1 MFFNQTF
8 KNIKRTREIIGVLVK
23 YGFEDIITNST
34 LRNFVTE
41 SKRLTWTRQ
50 DKPVFDYSRWE
61 RIRMVVEELGPT
73 FVKLAQILSNRPD
86 MLPQPLIDEFEKLQD
101 HVPPFP
107 IEQVRTTIKKELGK
121 DLEHYFN
128 EFNPVPLASASIGQV
143 HKAQLKDGTEVVV
156 KIQRPGVKQVIE
168 LDLGIMKDVV
178 NRTERYLKKQGII
191 NAGDVVHALDR
202 SMSKEL
208 DYRNEARNIR
218 RFRKLYKDYKNF
230 YIPKAYKD
238 LTTEKVMVI
247 EFASGCKISD
257 VKQLRAW
264 GHDPRKVAENGM
276 DIYLTQIFEYGI
288 FHADPHPGNVLV
300 RKDGVICLIDFGM
313 VGQLN
318 YNDKSAFANIFVAMA
333 NRDPRAMASSM
344 KKLSIEDNITDIRTF
359 EYDLNEVI
367 EDYASLD
374 ISESSLA
381 DMISRLQKIMYDYQM
396 RVPGGIFLIFRAMA
410 ILEGIGKQ
418 IHPNFNTYEFV
429 RPYGVK
435 LIKQQFK
442 PTNLYNEFSYRFSQF
457 SSFIESLPVEIK
469 SILQKTR
476 KGNLHFEVELQG
488 YGYLLKKMDSITNR
502 ISITLIIVA
511 LIIGSSIISTV
522 DFPNEH
528 RIWHGMPMIS
538 VMGLSAAG
546 FLFLILV
553 YSIFR
558 RRKYK

>member
-8 KNIKRTREIIGVLVK
+8 KNIGRTREIIGVLVK
-23 YGFEDIITNST
+23 YGFEDAITNTT
-34 LRNFVTE
+34 LRNFITE
-41 SKRLTWTRQ
+41 RKRLTWMRQ
-50 DKPVFDYSRWE
+50 NKPVFEYSRWE

-86 MLPQPLIDEFEKLQD
+86 MLPQPLIDQLEKLQD

-107 IEQVRTTIKKELGK
+107 IEEVRAIIKKELGK
-121 DLEHYFN
+121 DLEHFFN
-128 EFNPVPLASASIGQV
+128 DFNPVPLASASIGQV
-143 HKAQLKDGTEVVV
+143 HKAQLKDGSEVVV
-156 KIQRPGVKQVIE
+156 KIQRPGVKDIIE

-191 NAGDVVHALDR
+191 NAGDVVSALER
-202 SMSKEL
+202 SMGKEL
-208 DYRNEARNIR
+208 DYRNESRNIT
-218 RFRKLYKDYKNF
+218 RFRKLYGDYKNF
-230 YIPKAYKD
+230 YIPRSYKD
-238 LTTEKVMVI
+238 LTSEKVMVI

-257 VKQLRAW
+257 VRQLRAW

-318 YNDKSAFANIFVAMA
+318 QNDKIAFANIFVAMA
-333 NRDPRAMASSM
+333 NRDPRSMASSM
-344 KKLSIEDNITDIRTF
+344 KKLSIEDDITDMRAF
-359 EYDLNEVI
+359 EYDLNEII

-381 DMISRLQKIMYDYQM
+381 DMIARLQKIMYDYQM

-418 IHPNFNTYEFV
+418 IHPNFNTYDFV
-429 RPYGVK
+429 KPYGVK
-435 LIKQQFK
+435 LIKQQLMPK
-442 PTNLYNEFSYRFSQF
+442 NIYNELSHRFNQF
-457 SSFIESLPVEIK
+457 SALFGSIPVEIK

-476 KGNLHFEVELQG
+476 KGKLHIEVELQG

-511 LIIGSSIISTV
+511 LIIGSSIVTTA
-522 DFPNEH
+522 DFSKEL
-528 RIWHGMPMIS
+528 RIWYGMPMIS

-546 FLFLILV
+546 FLFLILA
-553 YSIFR
+553 YSIIR